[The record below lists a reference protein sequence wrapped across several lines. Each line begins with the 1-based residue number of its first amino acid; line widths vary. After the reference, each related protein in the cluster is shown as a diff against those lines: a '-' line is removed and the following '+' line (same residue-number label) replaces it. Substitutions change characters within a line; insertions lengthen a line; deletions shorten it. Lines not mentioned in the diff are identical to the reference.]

1 LRAAVVKLKISR
13 ESISHDFERW
23 DAAAV
28 LVDGKK
34 VLAAAVLH
42 LSGASWRNWQRAATF
57 VIAQLIIYLLCSLC
71 THHQQWPN
79 ETRSHPTK
87 VSDMSF

>member
-13 ESISHDFERW
+13 ESISHDFERC

-42 LSGASWRNWQRAATF
+42 LSGASWRNWQRGHFCHCTADYLF
-57 VIAQLIIYLLCSLC
+57 VMLIVHAPSAVA
-71 THHQQWPN
+71 
-79 ETRSHPTK
+79 E
-87 VSDMSF
+87 